1 MHTPAHSWW
10 AVVAAS
16 GVIIAALYLLWA
28 YQRVFHGP
36 AEGPN
41 AEISDLKLREG
52 LLLAPFVVGIV
63 FMGVYP
69 KPVIDRMEP
78 AVDALIEHVE
88 FHVDDFSEPVADVI
102 IVVDHGGSVQSED
115 DH

>member
-1 MHTPAHSWW
+1 M
-10 AVVAAS
+10 VAAS

-36 AEGPN
+36 AEGAN
-41 AEISDLKLREG
+41 AEVSDLKLREG
-52 LLLAPFVVGIV
+52 LLLVPFVVGIV